1 MNLLTQK
8 QTGLGEYSKGRTAA
22 AMMATNAIQRAKKR
36 GLPHAS
42 HAELKAE
49 INRQIKASNNHCP
62 IFGTKFER
70 NTSSRGAGDT
80 SPTLDKIIP
89 SKGYVIGNLQ
99 VISAKA
105 NRIKNDATPE
115 ELMLVAQHSMR
126 IIAN

>member
-1 MNLLTQK
+1 MTLRTQTQIK
-8 QTGLGEYSKGRTAA
+8 GEYSNGNTAA
-22 AMMATNAIQRAKKR
+22 SMMASNAIQRAKKR
-36 GLPHAS
+36 GLLHAS

-49 INRQIKASNNHCP
+49 INRQLMANDYRCP

-89 SKGYVIGNLQ
+89 SKGYVLGNLQ

-126 IIAN
+126 MIAN